1 MIVGWS
7 FVTICILFC
16 LANVVDGQKNI
27 KQQTSSQDE
36 LSFFMPTFLQS
47 PYISLGF
54 GLVGTLMAYQHEP
67 TALTFAWMLLIA
79 LTFVGMQHSVA
90 VALQRGIEN
99 QSQRAFFFTERVNHR
114 HNKEN
119 SYKIR

>member
-7 FVTICILFC
+7 FVTICILLC
-16 LANVVDGQKNI
+16 LANVIDGQKNI
-27 KQQTSSQDE
+27 KQQASSQDE
-36 LSFFMPTFLQS
+36 LSFFMPIFLQS

-67 TALTFAWMLLIA
+67 TALTFAWMLLIT

-90 VALQRGIEN
+90 VLYNE
-99 QSQRAFFFTERVNHR
+99 E
-114 HNKEN
+114 
-119 SYKIR
+119 

>member
-7 FVTICILFC
+7 FVTICILLC

-47 PYISLGF
+47 PYIGF
-54 GLVGTLMAYQHEP
+54 GLVGTLTAYQHEP
-67 TALTFAWMLLIA
+67 TALTFAWMLLIT
-79 LTFVGMQHSVA
+79 LTVGMQHSVA

-99 QSQRAFFFTERVNHR
+99 LSPALLLESQAQTQQ
-114 HNKEN
+114 KN
-119 SYKIR
+119 SYKNR